1 MLHPDSRIA
10 ISVAK
15 QQDKPSLAASILH
28 LMSFSLELFT
38 RNFAYYT
45 LELFEGH
52 TSYPIDELMIL
63 VEGRLKDNWGWLM
76 MVACY
81 SRR

>member
-1 MLHPDSRIA
+1 
-10 ISVAK
+10 
-15 QQDKPSLAASILH
+15 
-28 LMSFSLELFT
+28 MSFSLELFT